1 MVKEFEKLLKDF
13 IEEYPVNE
21 VLEGNYS
28 GDEFLEKLESFKADW
43 DEIDAKIIEKLSS
56 QWNVEA
62 SKLSIFSKR
71 GIKFYQM
78 VFVTKAE
85 LFSTGDEENESL
97 VDGLRRDGL
106 VLVPEVLTEKVKPED
121 DLVKPEDDVVSV

>member
-1 MVKEFEKLLKDF
+1 MVKEFEKLLKEF

>member
-1 MVKEFEKLLKDF
+1 M
-13 IEEYPVNE
+13 
-21 VLEGNYS
+21 
-28 GDEFLEKLESFKADW
+28 ESFKADW